1 MRAMGKNRSRAS
13 WLASVATHAVLIAL
27 LMMALHTRHVRPVFV
42 ESRCCS
48 VALYWSP
55 SAAPGSPKPKH
66 KSRHLHSAPLPVT
79 TTQPMLASAPAV
91 TPQTATAQTGMTS
104 PQRLASMGI
113 GVGDENAEPALPV
126 YRPAPDVADRSLL
139 PQKEQKVVVEVEIS
153 EVGDVISEKLVQGL
167 GNALDQ
173 IVLQTVKGWR
183 FQPATLNGTAVA
195 SVEQLVFPF
204 NQNYRPEQSPS

>member
-1 MRAMGKNRSRAS
+1 MAEQRSRAS
-13 WLASVATHAVLIAL
+13 WLVSTATHAVLLASL
-27 LMMALHTRHVRPVFV
+27 TLALHSRHVRPIFV

-55 SAAPGSPKPKH
+55 SAAPGSPKPKPVSH
-66 KSRHLHSAPLPVT
+66 RRHAAPSPFT
-79 TTQPMLASAPAV
+79 STQPMLAAAPAA
-91 TPQTATAQTGMTS
+91 TPETAQSQTGMTS
-104 PQRLASMGI
+104 PQQLASLGI
-113 GVGDENAEPALPV
+113 GEGDQNAEPALPV
-126 YRPAPDVADRSLL
+126 YRPAPEVADRSLL
-139 PQKEQKVVVEVEIS
+139 PPKEQKVVVEVEIS
-153 EVGDVISEKLVQGL
+153 ELGDVISEKLVQGL

-173 IVLQTVKGWR
+173 IVLQTVKGWH